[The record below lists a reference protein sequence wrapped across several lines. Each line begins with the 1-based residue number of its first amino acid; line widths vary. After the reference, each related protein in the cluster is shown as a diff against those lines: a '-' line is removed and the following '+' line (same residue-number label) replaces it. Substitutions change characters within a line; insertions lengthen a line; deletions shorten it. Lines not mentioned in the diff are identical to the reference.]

1 MNPTQYLKKKKP
13 LDTESLLAILLLALI
28 VIVLIV
34 SIVLAV
40 SVLVNRDDPQDD
52 GSNPNNPTSRAI
64 FSNGVVPIMPTADEN
79 TATVDHLYS
88 DYGIIIDATN
98 GKILASASSDTPFSP
113 ASMAKVMTLIVA
125 CEKLTEADL
134 AKQIDYTEYYKNYD
148 YNGLQ
153 VAFKYAIPLNTATLP
168 GGTASPCRVVIKDI
182 LYGIGVL
189 SAGDCSLMIAEYT
202 YGSLDAFVAAMN
214 QKALDLGLTQTRF
227 ADAAGDDLPGNVTT
241 AKEMAVIMA
250 YAMQCPLI
258 CEILAEDAHSYCP
271 KYTDVNGN
279 EQDYDQFTFYST
291 LFDLNS
297 KKAQTRMEKYR
308 EMYGKRF
315 KLETAENFIGKT
327 GYLTPPDRS
336 YLVCGASGKTT
347 GNNYVVVV
355 GDTNKFAYTMK
366 DVKDLFDAYAK

>member
-52 GSNPNNPTSRAI
+52 GSNPNNPTSRPI

-79 TATVDHLYS
+79 TDTVDHLYS

-134 AKQIDYTEYYKNYD
+134 AKQIDYTEYYDTYD
-148 YNGLQ
+148 YNGLS
-153 VAFKYAIPLNTATLP
+153 VAFSTLPMNTASLP
-168 GGTASPCRVVIKDI
+168 GGTSSPLRIVIKDI

-189 SAGDCSLMIAEYT
+189 SAGDCCLMIAEYT
-202 YGSLDAFVAAMN
+202 YGSLDAFVEAMN
-214 QKALDLGLTQTRF
+214 QKVAALGLTQTKF
-227 ADAAGDDLPGNVTT
+227 VDAAGDDLPGNVTT

-258 CEILAEDAHSYCP
+258 CEILAEDGYAYYP
-271 KYTDVNGN
+271 RYTDASGQ
-279 EQDYDQFTFYST
+279 EQNFDRYWFYST
-291 LFDLNS
+291 LFELNNG
-297 KKAQTRMEKYR
+297 ATRMDKYKQ
-308 EMYGKRF
+308 MYGKRF

-366 DVKDLFDAYAK
+366 DVKDLFDTYAK